1 MEDLATLIALW
12 EQSHVLRQSL
22 RDGTFWDNAAWVGDL
37 FDETPL
43 ADTTGTTIAADS
55 CDEEGC

>member
-22 RDGTFWDNAAWVGDL
+22 RDGTFWDNKAWVDDL

-43 ADTTGTTIAADS
+43 ADTIAADS
-55 CDEEGC
+55 CDDDEEG